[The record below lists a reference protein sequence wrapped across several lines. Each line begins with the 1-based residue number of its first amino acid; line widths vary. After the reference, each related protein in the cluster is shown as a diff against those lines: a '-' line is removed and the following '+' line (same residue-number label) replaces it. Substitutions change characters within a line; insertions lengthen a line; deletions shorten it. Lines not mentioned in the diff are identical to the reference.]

1 MDHEKTADVFH
12 AEKIE
17 QYTRCSFV
25 SVSKQQIIY
34 MTVVWSSTSSSS
46 KCFEGVRLSSVDTWR
61 AWTPRNVLM
70 RSFSCPYLLP
80 LYSLVCFPLY
90 IGLCDQLVL
99 PAWFTLSFFPSL
111 RCSSFIFFFDAY
123 NSELRYRKMEVM
135 RSFRTNPIPPLCLF
149 FLWNY
154 AIKTYWYKGNL

>member
-1 MDHEKTADVFH
+1 MDHKKTADVFH

-34 MTVVWSSTSSSS
+34 MTVVRSSTSSFP

-61 AWTPRNVLM
+61 ACTPRNVLM

-80 LYSLVCFPLY
+80 LYSLVCLPLY
-90 IGLCDQLVL
+90 IGLWGQLLL
-99 PAWFTLSFFPSL
+99 PAWFTLPFFPSL
-111 RCSSFIFFFDAY
+111 RHSSFIFFFDAY
-123 NSELRYRKMEVM
+123 DSELRYRKMKVM
-135 RSFRTNPIPPLCLF
+135 RSFRTNSIPPLRLF
-149 FLWNY
+149 FLELC
-154 AIKTYWYKGNL
+154 YKNVLI